1 MNAIKEADNRRRRV
15 AAVKHRGARGQAENE
30 YPPYPLRSITLL
42 VALFALAIVSVSDG
56 SLVSR
61 VFASDAGPAKTRIVS
76 GDDFQFP
83 SRP

>member
-1 MNAIKEADNRRRRV
+1 MNAIKEAYNRPSRV
-15 AAVKHRGARGQAENE
+15 AAGKHRGARGQAENE
-30 YPPYPLRSITLL
+30 NPSYPLRSITLL

-56 SLVSR
+56 NLVSPLSAGEAGSATTR
-61 VFASDAGPAKTRIVS
+61 VAK